1 MQRCRLRILGLA
13 LLLAVP
19 DRSRAAG
26 PGPSIADLV
35 ARDDEK
41 AIAALGPAALPELAR
56 LYAAAP
62 DEQKISIAHVFY
74 QLGRRSPEA
83 EQALLRDV
91 HTQNRDLR
99 LSVQYALGRVS
110 DDPQVVDTLLAIMR
124 NDGSPV
130 FRDKAACALAYD
142 QIHLTE
148 AQKVRL
154 YEGLIGALEDP
165 KPQVQVIAIQAL
177 TILTGQDKGFRRG
190 DPPDKKRHSIEAW
203 KRWLADYRSNL

>member
-1 MQRCRLRILGLA
+1 VRRRRLRILGWI

-19 DRSRAAG
+19 DLARAAG
-26 PGPSIADLV
+26 ASVADLV
-35 ARDDEK
+35 ARDDQK
-41 AIAALGPAALPELAR
+41 ALLALGPAALPELVR
-56 LYAAAP
+56 LYSSGTE
-62 DEQKISIAHVFY
+62 EQKIHIANVFY

-83 EQALLRDV
+83 EQALLRDA
-91 HTQNRDLR
+91 HSANPDLR
-99 LSVQYALGRVS
+99 IAVQYALGRVS
-110 DDPQVVDTLLAIMR
+110 DDPKVVDTLLAIMR

-177 TILTGQDKGFRRG
+177 TILTGQAKGFRRS
-190 DPPDKKRHSIEAW
+190 DPPDKKRQSIEAW